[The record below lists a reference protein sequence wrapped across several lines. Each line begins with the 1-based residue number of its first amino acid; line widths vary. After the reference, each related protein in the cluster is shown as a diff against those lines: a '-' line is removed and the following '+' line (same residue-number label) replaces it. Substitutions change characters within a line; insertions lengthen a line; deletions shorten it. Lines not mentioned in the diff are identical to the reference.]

1 MLGSGGAVKLWVPA
15 ALAYGAEGDRTL
27 GVGANETLYYEAE
40 LLDQCRPMR
49 PPEESPAAVRR
60 ILREKLRF
68 AADGRT
74 NID

>member
-1 MLGSGGAVKLWVPA
+1 
-15 ALAYGAEGDRTL
+15 
-27 GVGANETLYYEAE
+27 
-40 LLDQCRPMR
+40 MR